1 MHWRRPRCLS
11 LGLVLASC
19 LSAAQS
25 GLRITVF
32 VYNYAT
38 APSHVLAQAEAAAA
52 RIYQHSGIEIAWL
65 DCPLSPEQAAQYPAC
80 QIAPSPTRLA
90 VRILSRT
97 MAERYHQAED
107 TFGFAQY
114 PGNGSFGMVANVF
127 SNEAEE
133 LATHQNLAHGVL
145 LGHLMAHELGH
156 LLLGVGS
163 RSASGIMH
171 VPWYRKELEIISQ
184 GLMLFEPWE
193 AARMRTQIRARMA
206 SELAAHPSVH

>member
-1 MHWRRPRCLS
+1 MHWCVKNGLF
-11 LGLVLASC
+11 LGLVLV
-19 LSAAQS
+19 LSLQAAEPR
-25 GLRITVF
+25 LKITVF
-32 VYNYAT
+32 LYNYA
-38 APSHVLAQAEAAAA
+38 AVSAGVLAQVEAEAA
-52 RIYQHSGIEIAWL
+52 RIYRHSGIEIAWL

-90 VRILSRT
+90 VRILPRA

-163 RSASGIMH
+163 HSASGIMH

-184 GLMLFEPWE
+184 G
-193 AARMRTQIRARMA
+193 
-206 SELAAHPSVH
+206 